1 MSSAVIGLIILGIC
15 IVLFVTNWIPSTA
28 TAVLGCLLMVLA
40 GVSKFS
46 SAFSGFS
53 NSVVVLVFCML
64 TVGMAMQHSGLA
76 YTIGS
81 FILRFAKRERVFV
94 VVSIVVSALLSMF
107 LANMAVIAMF
117 LAIMNS
123 VVESSDDMRMKNI
136 CLPICMGSMFG
147 GMCTLVGSTPQMMVQ
162 SIMEEYTG
170 FTYKMFDYMP
180 VGLILTGIFILYYLF
195 VGYPLSRKLFEQS
208 GEDETDKAKLEAL
221 AKKAYL
227 KKGNKKDKIIVLC
240 VLIIMIVLFVT
251 EIVTNTVTSLIA
263 MFLLIFFRQLDE
275 KAVFRDMDWGVL
287 IRLAGCLGL
296 AAALA
301 DCKSG
306 ELIAETF
313 ISIAGSIMTPRL
325 LLAMVVVLTMVI
337 SNFISNSTAIFIVLP
352 SILSIATQLGYSPLA
367 LGIASCY
374 AANLCFATPL
384 ANAQTGVTMIAGYK
398 FGDYIKYN
406 GLLEVIIAI
415 SVVMIVPLFFP
426 L

>member
-1 MSSAVIGLIILGIC
+1 MSNAVIGLIILGVC

-28 TAVLGCLLMVLA
+28 TAVLGCLLMVLT

-53 NSVVVLVFCML
+53 NSTVVLVFCML
-64 TVGMAMQHSGLA
+64 SVGMAMQHSGLA

-81 FILRFAKRERVFV
+81 FVLRFARKEKTFV
-94 VVSIVVSALLSMF
+94 VVSIIVSALLSMF

-123 VVESSDDMRMKNI
+123 VVESSDDMRLKNI

-147 GMCTLVGSTPQMMVQ
+147 GVCTLVGSTPQQMVQ
-162 SIMEEYTG
+162 SIMEEYAG
-170 FTYKMFDYMP
+170 MTYKMFDYMP
-180 VGLILTGIFILYYLF
+180 VGLCLTAIFILYYLF
-195 VGYPLSRKLFEQS
+195 IGYPLSRKLWKQS
-208 GEDETDKAKLEAL
+208 GEEDTDKAKLEAVTKQ
-221 AKKAYL
+221 AVL
-227 KKGNKKDKIIVLC
+227 KKGSKKDKIIVLC
-240 VLIIMIVLFVT
+240 VLIIMVVLFAT

-275 KAVFRDMDWGVL
+275 KTVLRDMDWAVL
-287 IRLAGCLGL
+287 IRLAGCLGI
-296 AAALA
+296 ASALA

-306 ELIAETF
+306 ELIAQIV
-313 ISIAGSIMTPRL
+313 ISAVGSVMTPRL
-325 LLAMVVVLTMVI
+325 LLVIVVVLTMVI

-352 SILSIATQLGYSPLA
+352 SILSIALQLGYAPVA
-367 LGIASCY
+367 LGIACCY

-406 GLLEVIIAI
+406 GILEVIMAVSI
-415 SVVMIVPLFFP
+415 VLLVPLFFS